1 MSKKRGLGSKGLG
14 IEAMINGV
22 SGSNNNGGGNSNKS
36 FDAFNGF
43 LEVPIDKIEPN
54 KNQPRKYFDEE
65 SLIQLAESL
74 SNYGMLQPIIVKKN
88 NDGEYYEIIAGERRW
103 RAAIIAGL
111 EKIPVREQNFNEAER
126 FQVALV
132 ENIQREALNP
142 MEEAESYSRLRD
154 EYNFNQERIA
164 ELVGRSRTSITNSL
178 RLLNLDQRVIQLI
191 RDERISE
198 GHGRTLLGIS
208 DSDKQ
213 YEMAQIVIDEEL
225 SVRSTEKLVKS
236 YNKQLADENKPKDDD
251 DQNDNEFSRANRDAI
266 EESLKNIF
274 STKVK
279 LNHGKNKG
287 RIEIS
292 YQSEDELDRLICIIK
307 QIEGE

>member
-22 SGSNNNGGGNSNKS
+22 SGVNNSGGGNSNKS

-65 SLIQLAESL
+65 SLIKLAESL

-103 RAAIIAGL
+103 RAGIIAGL

-154 EYNFNQERIA
+154 EYNFNQEKIA

-225 SVRSTEKLVKS
+225 SVRSTEKLVKA
-236 YNKQLADENKPKDDD
+236 YNKQLADENKPKEEEE
-251 DQNDNEFSRANRDAI
+251 NDHEFSRANRDAI

-287 RIEIS
+287 KIEIS